1 LTGGAPGRSR
11 RVPYAGL
18 AAVFLLG
25 CIFSP
30 RRRGELLFLDLG
42 NLSDIV
48 RQTSEKGILAVGMTF
63 AIVSG
68 GIDLSVGSLLALS
81 ATASALLL
89 MNHGLP
95 AAAIVAVVLAAGVAA
110 GALNGGLVARGRIQP
125 FIATLATMSAARGL
139 ARFLSGGAGIPLA
152 FGPGAGDPAFRHL
165 GAKLTPYLPIPA
177 LVWIATVA
185 AAHLAL
191 TQTAFGRQVFAI
203 GGNEE
208 AARLSGVRIQWVKTA
223 VYAISGFLAAAAG
236 LIHAAQLEQG
246 NPNDGVAYE
255 LDAIAAAVIGGT
267 SLAGGSGSVIG
278 TMAGALTIGILTNI
292 MGLNNVDSNVQLV
305 LKGVII
311 VGAVWLE
318 RKKL

>member
-1 LTGGAPGRSR
+1 
-11 RVPYAGL
+11 
-18 AAVFLLG
+18 
-25 CIFSP
+25 
-30 RRRGELLFLDLG
+30 
-42 NLSDIV
+42 
-48 RQTSEKGILAVGMTF
+48 
-63 AIVSG
+63 
-68 GIDLSVGSLLALS
+68 
-81 ATASALLL
+81 
-89 MNHGLP
+89 
-95 AAAIVAVVLAAGVAA
+95 
-110 GALNGGLVARGRIQP
+110 
-125 FIATLATMSAARGL
+125 MSAARGL